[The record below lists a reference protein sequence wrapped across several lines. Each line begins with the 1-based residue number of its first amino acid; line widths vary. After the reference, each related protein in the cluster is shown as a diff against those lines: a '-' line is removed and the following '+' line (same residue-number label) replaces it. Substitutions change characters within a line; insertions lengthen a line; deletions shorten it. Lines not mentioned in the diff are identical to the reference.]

1 MLINILHIQRLT
13 LKSAINNLSKK
24 EIIREHYLGELMRKK
39 RVQIR
44 IMIHLQEN
52 LNKAVIVK
60 ARKEK
65 FLLINK
71 L

>member
-65 FLLINK
+65 VLLINK